1 MGALTIIADVL
12 EVVVLIGTAIHLF
25 SHAGESEGRSPAVM
39 LGFAYTVV
47 SVSNLYWIAHE
58 LMTREAI
65 YEFSAID
72 IASAGFYI
80 LFGASLAMVI
90 GRRDKIDVRAFAI
103 AGVVAVAQSAM
114 WIVWAGSWFKNA
126 LGGLPVWYATYYV
139 ILASW
144 ETRAVPNAGRFAV
157 VLSAVVVT
165 AVQVCG
171 GTIPAFARFISLFDL
186 IDGTICLLA
195 TVVIDALLFRSW
207 KAERSSQRTV
217 ALSSLGVLW
226 TWSAMF
232 LMYEPFYTVFH
243 IISIAQK
250 AVLALAITGW
260 VERQ

>member
-12 EVVVLIGTAIHLF
+12 EVVVLIGAAIHLF

-90 GRRDKIDVRAFAI
+90 GRRDKIDVHAFAI
-103 AGVVAVAQSAM
+103 AGVIAVAQSAM

-171 GTIPAFARFISLFDL
+171 GTIPAFARFIPLLDI
-186 IDGTICLLA
+186 IDGPICLIA
-195 TVVIDALLFRSW
+195 AAVIDLTLLGSW
-207 KAERSSQRTV
+207 RAENSLEKTV
-217 ALSSLGVLW
+217 ALAFLGVLW

-232 LMYEPFYTVFH
+232 LMYEPFYSIFH
-243 IISIAQK
+243 IISIAQM
-250 AVLALAITGW
+250 ALAALAVTRW
-260 VERQ
+260 VEQQ